1 MRGGSAVD
9 FVVGADVVEDNLVFY
24 NLDAKNNA
32 VGVCDAD
39 SLLAFESSREIVK
52 PKRRIKRVC
61 LKRRECFFGCISEF
75 RMLSGEF
82 YKRSLELRCLQKAIG
97 RLMQLPRQMSS
108 SNPLRS

>member
-61 LKRRECFFGCISEF
+61 LKRRECFFVCISEF

-82 YKRSLELRCLQKAIG
+82 
-97 RLMQLPRQMSS
+97 
-108 SNPLRS
+108 